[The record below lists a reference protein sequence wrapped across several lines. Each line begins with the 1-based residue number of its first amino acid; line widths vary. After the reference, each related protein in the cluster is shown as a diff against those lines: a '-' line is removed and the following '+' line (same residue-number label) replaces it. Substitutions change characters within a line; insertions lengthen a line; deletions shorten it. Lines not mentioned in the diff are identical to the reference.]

1 MHTRL
6 ISKVS
11 FPSTITTCNSDGTQ
25 KENNRKQ
32 FTINENGNLNTQ
44 NIMMFFSVS
53 KEKRLSR
60 PQMRTYLIMNFFSLE
75 HP

>member
-32 FTINENGNLNTQ
+32 FTINENVWWFTNY
-44 NIMMFFSVS
+44 F
-53 KEKRLSR
+53 
-60 PQMRTYLIMNFFSLE
+60 Y
-75 HP
+75 

>member
-25 KENNRKQ
+25 NENNKKQ
-32 FTINENGNLNTQ
+32 FTINENGNAQ
-44 NIMMFFSVS
+44 NIMSFSQFQ
-53 KEKRLSR
+53 KRSDSQDHKCV
-60 PQMRTYLIMNFFSLE
+60 PI
-75 HP
+75 